1 MNIDTGWADYFE
13 KPDDPYIED
22 LNLGGTWLIELVTAV
37 DFLRR
42 GDRHGFTVWD
52 AIEEAVR
59 LWVAERVSTIHG
71 VPDPDFAELGWADPT
86 ALARSLSR
94 MLDVLDLEP
103 PVTAAVAM
111 QEAIRRW
118 LDVMA
123 SVHNAGWIFAIPMRD
138 GSSRS
143 TE

>member
-1 MNIDTGWADYFE
+1 MNTDTGWADYFE
-13 KPDDPYIED
+13 KPDDPYTED
-22 LNLGGTWLIELVTAV
+22 LNLGGTWLIELVAAV

-42 GDRHGFTVWD
+42 GDRHGLTVWD

-71 VPDPDFAELGWADPT
+71 VPDLDFAELGWADPT
-86 ALARSLSR
+86 ALDRALSR
-94 MLDVLDLEP
+94 MLDVLDLKP

-123 SVHNAGWIFAIPMRD
+123 SVYND
-138 GSSRS
+138 GRPWSDAAA
-143 TE
+143 